1 MDECRI
7 VKLWQFTL
15 MRWASIPLTPV
26 HLTLANTLP
35 VGQSFLWHRHDQ
47 TYSRAINDP
56 PRVVFLRQSLT
67 HLEYAAVHPDASDA
81 DPELTKKWIDD
92 YFQLQYNLP
101 QLYTE
106 WRLRDPG
113 LFARTELDVRAI
125 GVRVLRQ
132 DPWETLIA

>member
-1 MDECRI
+1 
-7 VKLWQFTL
+7 
-15 MRWASIPLTPV
+15 MRWASIPLTPA

-35 VGQSFLWHRHDQ
+35 VGQSFLWHRQED
-47 TYSRAINDP
+47 TFSRAIDNP
-56 PRVVFLRQSLT
+56 PRVVFLRQTPT
-67 HLEYAAVHPDASDA
+67 HLEYAAVHPDPGETEA
-81 DPELTKKWIDD
+81 DLESGLTKRWIDD

-113 LFARTELDVRAI
+113 LFARTELDARAI

-132 DPWETLIA
+132 DPWETLIAWVQSLID